1 MTHTKEISWSPSAP
15 RQHGSV
21 EVLGQQQRGYGY
33 VHPAAIQASFQRPE
47 YGYRSR
53 GGDRKETYSGVG
65 GLSLLSIGFSLML
78 LGICFFGSGFWVGC
92 WFAGKDT
99 ATSSLAS
106 LSLAPG
112 KFSLNANHANALL
125 EIVGA
130 AGGNIGRVAGAAQRV
145 MEAERQTATPME
157 GNVAQNSANIVNTTH
172 ATPMIPG
179 LTTTVITSPQTSE
192 HSASSAMAAHD
203 GLSPSP
209 QTLYSIQLG
218 AYAARANAVDLMH
231 QLQQELAIPTFLV
244 EGKNT
249 DGTPVFYVRAG
260 SYHPFGLAKA
270 AAKSIAEQSN
280 LTAIVVATSPGEKR
294 LSQ

>member
-15 RQHGSV
+15 RQRGGV
-21 EVLGQQQRGYGY
+21 EILGKQRGYI
-33 VHPAAIQASFQRPE
+33 HPAAIQASFQGPE

-53 GGDRKETYSGVG
+53 DGDRKETYNGVG

-112 KFSLNANHANALL
+112 KSPLSASHANALL

-145 MEAERQTATPME
+145 MEEERQAIPPGE
-157 GNVAQNSANIVNTTH
+157 SEPQNLPNGVNTPH
-172 ATPMIPG
+172 ATPMTPG
-179 LTTTVITSPQTSE
+179 LTTTVTSPQTHE

-218 AYAARANAVDLMH
+218 AYAARANAVDLIH

-280 LTAIVVATSPGEKR
+280 LTAVVVATSPGEKR

>member
-1 MTHTKEISWSPSAP
+1 MAHTKEISWSPSAP
-15 RQHGSV
+15 RHQGGV
-21 EVLGQQQRGYGY
+21 EVLGQQRGYI
-33 VHPAAIQASFQRPE
+33 HPAAIQASFQGPE
-47 YGYRSR
+47 YGHRSR

-65 GLSLLSIGFSLML
+65 RLSLLSIGFSLML

-92 WFAGKDT
+92 WFAEKNT

-112 KFSLNANHANALL
+112 KSPLSASHANALL

-145 MEAERQTATPME
+145 MESEHQAMPE
-157 GNVAQNSANIVNTTH
+157 GRSVPENLQNVVNTPH
-172 ATPMIPG
+172 ATPIIPG
-179 LTTTVITSPQTSE
+179 LTTTVTSPQTSE
-192 HSASSAMAAHD
+192 HSLSSAIPATHD
-203 GLSPSP
+203 GLPPSP
-209 QTLYSIQLG
+209 QTLYSVQLG
-218 AYAARANAVDLMH
+218 AYAARVNAVDLMH